1 MGEMRSLSAGMKV
14 IFKYLEKDENGEEVR
29 GQTVRSFVCYP
40 EGDGESQDPVLGVM
54 DKNKPSL

>member
-29 GQTVRSFVCYP
+29 G
-40 EGDGESQDPVLGVM
+40 
-54 DKNKPSL
+54 